1 MKKTILMV
9 SLATA
14 AGVIVGCSSSSRE
27 SSSYNNSNPA
37 PGTSYNSSGAAGTT
51 SDTAYNNANSAN
63 QASAANQTTSASS
76 DTSGSSHSGFLGMGG
91 NDVTI
96 DQLPQAAQTTIRNQI
111 GDQQIAKIREETK
124 DGQTAYKVELQK
136 KNWHSARPDLI
147 VSADG
152 SIIKESHM
160 EKVNE
165 AAGAQSPQNQSGQF
179 GSSQSVSTNSTSSN
193 PQQ

>member
-1 MKKTILMV
+1 MKKTILLV

-27 SSSYNNSNPA
+27 SSSYDNSNPA
-37 PGTSYNSSGAAGTT
+37 PGTSYNSNPTSAGSS
-51 SDTAYNNANSAN
+51 SDTAAYNNGNAAG
-63 QASAANQTTSASS
+63 ANQTAANDTTPSSA
-76 DTSGSSHSGFLGMGG
+76 TPEKSGFLGMGG
-91 NDVTI
+91 KDVTI

-136 KNWHSARPDLI
+136 KNWHSMRPDLI
-147 VSADG
+147 VAADG
-152 SIIKESHM
+152 SILKESHM

-165 AAGAQSPQNQSGQF
+165 AAGAQTPQGQQAPQNTSG
-179 GSSQSVSTNSTSSN
+179 STNSTSSN